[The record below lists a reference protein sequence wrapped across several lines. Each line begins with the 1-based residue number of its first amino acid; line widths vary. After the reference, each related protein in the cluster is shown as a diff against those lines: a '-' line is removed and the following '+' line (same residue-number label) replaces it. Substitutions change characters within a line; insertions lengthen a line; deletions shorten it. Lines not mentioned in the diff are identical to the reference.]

1 MTTTTIAVDTEGEQ
15 VTLVNVFTVAPGH
28 QDELVDALDRATVEV
43 FVGDPGF
50 VSANLHASL
59 DGSRVIN
66 YAQWTSRESYE
77 AALARPEVREHIG
90 KAAALAVSY
99 DPTLV
104 RVRAVHHVGAG
115 EPFTEQGR

>member
-1 MTTTTIAVDTEGEQ
+1 MPTTMIAVDTDGEQ
-15 VTLVNVFTVAPGH
+15 VTLVNVFTVAPER
-28 QDELVDALDRATVEV
+28 QDELVDALDRATGQV

-59 DGSRVIN
+59 DGTRVVN
-66 YAQWTSRESYE
+66 YAQWTSREAYE

-90 KAAALAVSY
+90 EAAALAESF

-104 RVRAVHHVGAG
+104 RVRAVHHA
-115 EPFTEQGR
+115 

>member
-1 MTTTTIAVDTEGEQ
+1 MSTTTITVDADGEQ
-15 VTLVNVFTVAPGH
+15 VTLVNVFTVAPER
-28 QDELVDALDRATVEV
+28 QAELVEALDRATAEV

-59 DGSRVIN
+59 DGTRVIN
-66 YAQWTSRESYE
+66 YAQWASQEAYD

-90 KAAALAVSY
+90 EAASVALDY

-104 RVRAVHHVGAG
+104 RVRAVHHA
-115 EPFTEQGR
+115 

>member
-1 MTTTTIAVDTEGEQ
+1 MPTTTIAVDADSQQ

-28 QDELVDALDRATVEV
+28 QDALIDALDRATAEV

-59 DGSRVIN
+59 DGTRVIN
-66 YAQWTSRESYE
+66 YAQWASADAYE

-90 KAAALAVSY
+90 EAAALAVSY

-104 RVRAVHHVGAG
+104 RVRAVHHV
-115 EPFTEQGR
+115 

>member
-1 MTTTTIAVDTEGEQ
+1 MSTTTITVDTDGEQ
-15 VTLVNVFTVAPGH
+15 VTLVNVFTVAPER
-28 QDELVDALDRATVEV
+28 QAELVEALDRATAAV

-59 DGSRVIN
+59 DGTRVIN
-66 YAQWTSRESYE
+66 YAQWASQEAYD

-90 KAAALAVSY
+90 EAASLALGY

-104 RVRAVHHVGAG
+104 RVRAVHHA
-115 EPFTEQGR
+115 